1 VVIEYFGNALT
12 PGRVYFRCDRMRA
25 TLSTDACSGMWRK
38 ANNEGDE
45 SHGACM
51 RCQLGAEHAGELQ
64 ASMSPLKGTLTCAR
78 CHRSSGRLIGAM
90 VCVSCKNREYELL
103 RGRNAKGTAPVKLTC
118 LSRRRVRYMA
128 GSEPCSL
135 VVQHSLDT
143 DELVVAALRDSK
155 NRVRFGFG
163 VAMPPAVRQLRLF

>member
-1 VVIEYFGNALT
+1 MTTEYFANPLT

-25 TLSTDACSGMWRK
+25 TLSTDACSSMWRK
-38 ANNEGDE
+38 TSNDDD
-45 SHGACM
+45 GAHDAC
-51 RCQLGAEHAGELQ
+51 RLCPLGAEHAGERF
-64 ASMSPLKGTLTCAR
+64 ASMSPLKNTLTCAR
-78 CHRSSGRLIGAM
+78 CHRTSGRLIGAM

-128 GSEPCSL
+128 GNEPCSL

-155 NRVRFGFG
+155 NRVRFGMG